1 MLSGQGGGMQRVS
14 SFIIPISIICLTI
27 LGFALNPQHT
37 RAEIA
42 AAILV
47 DPVDGLI
54 TDENGRTD
62 TFTIQLDSQPT
73 SKVTITITSS
83 ILSEGQVST
92 ETVPFTQG
100 NWNNLKTI
108 TVTGIPDGIEDG
120 DVLYEITGTATSDDP
135 EFEGLV
141 MPPVSVINLNDPVPI
156 ATDDF
161 PPVDGYSPIIIPVLD
176 NDSALNDV
184 PIEIT
189 VISDPAF
196 GTYTINPEPDS
207 TITYT
212 PSLDTFLGLDQFT
225 YQICDL
231 DADCASADVIIED
244 QIPPE
249 IISITPVGI
258 GDIYEVSD
266 EEITIEVEVI
276 DNFQVNCVEFIRWDA
291 VGNQFI
297 ELGEDCE
304 FPYQLI
310 LDTSTLNYA
319 WNQIYILA
327 TDVAGNATSHFFIWL
342 YRIMRTYIPLI
353 ISP

>member
-27 LGFALNPQHT
+27 LGIALNPQYT

-54 TDENGRTD
+54 TDENGGTD

-83 ILSEGQVST
+83 IPSEGQVST

-135 EFEGLV
+135 EFEGVV

-156 ATDDF
+156 AKDDH
-161 PPVDGYSPIIIPVLD
+161 PPLDGFAPIIIPVLD
-176 NDSALNDV
+176 NDTALIDL
-184 PIEIT
+184 PIGIT
-189 VISDPAF
+189 VISDPTY
-196 GTYTINPEPDS
+196 GTYTIEADPDN

-212 PSLDTFLGLDQFT
+212 PSIDTFLGLDQLT
-225 YQICDL
+225 YEICDF
-231 DADCASADVIIED
+231 DGDCTSADVIIED
-244 QIPPE
+244 QIP
-249 IISITPVGI
+249 
-258 GDIYEVSD
+258 
-266 EEITIEVEVI
+266 
-276 DNFQVNCVEFIRWDA
+276 R
-291 VGNQFI
+291 
-297 ELGEDCE
+297 
-304 FPYQLI
+304 
-310 LDTSTLNYA
+310 
-319 WNQIYILA
+319 
-327 TDVAGNATSHFFIWL
+327 
-342 YRIMRTYIPLI
+342 R
-353 ISP
+353 